1 MRDLDRA
8 NPEMFRPNRM
18 AANGAF
24 LPLVFG
30 VMSLVLVN
38 GASMDT
44 PVLANPLSLLC
55 IVVCTLSAL
64 MMVIPR
70 VFNWG
75 WDARYFGVCVLY
87 LGSTASLGVVS
98 WLCFLFFGL
107 PPMPVRVLVFLVYI
121 AVLIVW
127 CFRTVTFYRKVQ
139 DRLYREDGDA
149 VYYMQES
156 DKRLVK
162 MHRFTTSPNGWS
174 YVISVALALAVMV
187 VIRPAVELTGLPFTH
202 ILLGIATLPFD
213 MFTLGAATK
222 GILLFYYYPGRIFRE
237 TGKKVYVDMTSK
249 PDFSRM

>member
-1 MRDLDRA
+1 
-8 NPEMFRPNRM
+8 MFRPNRM

-87 LGSTASLGVVS
+87 LGSTASVGVV
-98 WLCFLFFGL
+98 
-107 PPMPVRVLVFLVYI
+107 
-121 AVLIVW
+121 
-127 CFRTVTFYRKVQ
+127 
-139 DRLYREDGDA
+139 
-149 VYYMQES
+149 
-156 DKRLVK
+156 
-162 MHRFTTSPNGWS
+162 
-174 YVISVALALAVMV
+174 
-187 VIRPAVELTGLPFTH
+187 
-202 ILLGIATLPFD
+202 
-213 MFTLGAATK
+213 K
-222 GILLFYYYPGRIFRE
+222 GFLLFYYYPGRIFRE

-249 PDFSRM
+249 PDLSRM